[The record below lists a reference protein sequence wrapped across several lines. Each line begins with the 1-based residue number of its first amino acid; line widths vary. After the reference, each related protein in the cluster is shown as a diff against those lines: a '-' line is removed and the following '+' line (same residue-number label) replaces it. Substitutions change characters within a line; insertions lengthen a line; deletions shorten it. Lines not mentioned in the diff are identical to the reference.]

1 MLKNEVLTIGMPE
14 LWNDGFK
21 GIIPVTRQKML
32 LKNNLIIS
40 SWRDRN
46 AKTLY
51 WMGGIKS

>member
-1 MLKNEVLTIGMPE
+1 MLKNEVLTIGILE

-40 SWRDRN
+40 RRDRN